1 MLALTD
7 QVEMH
12 QKTEEMLKKT
22 IAEQED
28 LQFKMEESKTK
39 MLEQMQE
46 RSNMI
51 TELES
56 LKSQAEEENE
66 KLQELLAE
74 ADNQLREVES
84 KIGPLEQEN
93 EQMQQRFQQNE
104 LLVQSVKKDFQQ
116 ILNYKNDLEVLI
128 EDQTQHLES
137 KNQRL
142 YQLEEQRAHKD
153 TEIEN
158 LEGQVRRQTALADE
172 NRKKLLQAEVKLRQL
187 TQATLKD
194 LRAKIKDKSAEIEV
208 LKEMVK
214 SANMQAKSKD
224 IDVSRL

>member
-1 MLALTD
+1 
-7 QVEMH
+7 
-12 QKTEEMLKKT
+12 MLKKT